1 MILIIDFGG
10 QTAHL
15 IGRRLRQLGVTTE
28 YADPDE
34 AAKKIETLSPSG
46 LILSGG
52 PASVYDHG
60 APHISKAI
68 FKANIPILGICYGWQ
83 LMAKLLGG
91 EVRSAAK
98 EYGPE
103 ELQVEKR
110 TGIFSL
116 PQQKCSVI
124 MSHGDTVTK
133 LPRGFTAAAHTR
145 SVKIAAV
152 YHSKNPWFGV
162 QFHPEADHTEQG
174 LALFRLFAQTGCKET
189 LTPLGLKPEQIIS

>member
-110 TGIFSL
+110 TGIFSFGGH
-116 PQQKCSVI
+116 P
-124 MSHGDTVTK
+124 
-133 LPRGFTAAAHTR
+133 
-145 SVKIAAV
+145 AV
-152 YHSKNPWFGV
+152 AGIYEITGCVGKAS
-162 QFHPEADHTEQG
+162 
-174 LALFRLFAQTGCKET
+174 LALPGAG
-189 LTPLGLKPEQIIS
+189 G